1 MGRSKPKRRSE
12 AEKCDD
18 VICFFLMPRLSP
30 SISQYNTSQVKQ
42 KAKTPLERMGC
53 QQSKVQKST
62 KAEMMSSDTSSSI
75 PSVAVSSRPPAE
87 CQGYP
92 PPLLPDF
99 GAASNFADVDF
110 YIGEEERREQSTADS
125 EERQPRLAC
134 TLTWCKGGL
143 AGGTGSAAAGDGAAP
158 APTIDDVRRTNAN
171 NNTSSQRRPV
181 IIVCHGFLSWRNQML
196 ISHVAAGLA
205 QKLNCHALRFDFRG
219 NGHSGGR
226 WCSAGF
232 GEELCDLR
240 TVVDY
245 VRNELGC
252 KVICIA
258 GHSKGSAAVLR
269 YALEQQ
275 ESKNHD
281 DGQNTFVPCFV
292 NLSGRFVTPG
302 EFDIKTRF
310 SKEQCDEL
318 AKEGKFTMKTFG
330 GKEVVVT
337 QEDIDERSNASSAF
351 VSEIRTSSVL
361 TIHGSA
367 DTTVD
372 IKNARKYECIP
383 RHLLKIIEGG
393 DHNFNGLKFV
403 GEIVASIGE
412 FIKKS
417 SAVVDLHV

>member
-1 MGRSKPKRRSE
+1 M
-12 AEKCDD
+12 
-18 VICFFLMPRLSP
+18 
-30 SISQYNTSQVKQ
+30 
-42 KAKTPLERMGC
+42 
-53 QQSKVQKST
+53 QKST
-62 KAEMMSSDTSSSI
+62 KAEMISSDTSSSI

-99 GAASNFADVDF
+99 GTASNFADVDF
-110 YIGEEERREQSTADS
+110 YIEEEEERREQSTADS

-134 TLTWCKGGL
+134 TLTWCKDGP
-143 AGGTGSAAAGDGAAP
+143 AGGSAAAGDCAAP
-158 APTIDDVRRTNAN
+158 APTIDDVQRTNANN
-171 NNTSSQRRPV
+171 NNTSSQRRPA
-181 IIVCHGFLSWRNQML
+181 IIICHGFLSWRNQML
-196 ISHVAAGLA
+196 ISHVATGLA

-226 WCSAGF
+226 WRSAGF
-232 GEELCDLR
+232 GGELCDLR

-275 ESKNHD
+275 ELNHHD
-281 DGQNTFVPCFV
+281 DGRQNAFVPCFV
-292 NLSGRFVTPG
+292 NLSGRFVIPG

-318 AKEGKFTMKTFG
+318 AKEGKFRMKTFG

-372 IKNARKYECIP
+372 VENAKKYDEFIP
-383 RHLLKIIEGG
+383 RHTLKVIEGG

-403 GEIVASIGE
+403 GEIVASIGD
-412 FIKKS
+412 FIKHTSSIGGGMMKRETATTKS
-417 SAVVDLHV
+417 KRE

>member
-1 MGRSKPKRRSE
+1 
-12 AEKCDD
+12 
-18 VICFFLMPRLSP
+18 
-30 SISQYNTSQVKQ
+30 
-42 KAKTPLERMGC
+42 
-53 QQSKVQKST
+53 
-62 KAEMMSSDTSSSI
+62 
-75 PSVAVSSRPPAE
+75 
-87 CQGYP
+87 
-92 PPLLPDF
+92 
-99 GAASNFADVDF
+99 
-110 YIGEEERREQSTADS
+110 
-125 EERQPRLAC
+125 
-134 TLTWCKGGL
+134 
-143 AGGTGSAAAGDGAAP
+143 
-158 APTIDDVRRTNAN
+158 
-171 NNTSSQRRPV
+171 
-181 IIVCHGFLSWRNQML
+181 ML

-226 WCSAGF
+226 WRSAGF

-275 ESKNHD
+275 ELNHD
-281 DGQNTFVPCFV
+281 DGQNTFVHVPCFV

-302 EFDIKTRF
+302 EFDIRTRF
-310 SKEQCDEL
+310 SKEQCNEL

-337 QEDIDERSNASSAF
+337 QEDVDERSNASSAF

-372 IKNARKYECIP
+372 VENAKKYDECIP
-383 RHLLKIIEGG
+383 RHSLKIIEGG

-412 FIKKS
+412 FINTS
-417 SAVVDLHV
+417 SAVV